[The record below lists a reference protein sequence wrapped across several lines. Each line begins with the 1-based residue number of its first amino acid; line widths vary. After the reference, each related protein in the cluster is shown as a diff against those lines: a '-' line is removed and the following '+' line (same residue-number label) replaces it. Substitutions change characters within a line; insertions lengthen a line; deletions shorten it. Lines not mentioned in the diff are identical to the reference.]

1 MEYNYTHGGDVYRNP
16 IEYDFSVNLN
26 PLGMPLA
33 SIQAAHEGIVLTG
46 RYPDYRAE
54 QLCRAIAK
62 AKNIKVE
69 YLEKFEEKPR
79 NLILSRRVGTYSN
92 SMEEIV
98 ADMQFEYLR
107 EKADSGESFVVVGR
121 CAETVLGEYPGLIS
135 FFVLG
140 DKDVKLKNVM
150 KHFGLNDAEAKA
162 KIKRH
167 DIKRKMYH
175 NRHSDFKWGD
185 SRNYDICINSSKLGL
200 EKTAEI
206 LEEYVKQR
214 M

>member
-1 MEYNYTHGGDVYRNP
+1 MGKQTIISISREFGSGGQWIAEKIAADLGLNLYDRNMLD
-16 IEYDFSVNLN
+16 E
-26 PLGMPLA
+26 
-33 SIQAAHEGIVLTG
+33 
-46 RYPDYRAE
+46 
-54 QLCRAIAK
+54 IAK

-79 NLILSRRVGTYSN
+79 NLILSRRVGAYSN

-121 CAETVLGEYPGLIS
+121 CAETILSEYPGLIS

-150 KHFGLNDAEAKA
+150 KHFGLNDAEAKE
-162 KIKRH
+162 KIKLC
-167 DIKRKMYH
+167 K
-175 NRHSDFKWGD
+175 
-185 SRNYDICINSSKLGL
+185 NYVLYI
-200 EKTAEI
+200 
-206 LEEYVKQR
+206 
-214 M
+214 

>member
-1 MEYNYTHGGDVYRNP
+1 MGKQTIVSISREFGSGGHWIAEKIATDLGLNLYDRNMLD
-16 IEYDFSVNLN
+16 E
-26 PLGMPLA
+26 
-33 SIQAAHEGIVLTG
+33 
-46 RYPDYRAE
+46 
-54 QLCRAIAK
+54 IAK

-79 NLILSRRVGTYSN
+79 NLILSRRVGAYSN

-140 DKDVKLKNVM
+140 DKDVKLKNVK

>member
-1 MEYNYTHGGDVYRNP
+1 MGKQTIISISREFGSGGHWIAEKISADLGLNLYDRNMLD
-16 IEYDFSVNLN
+16 E
-26 PLGMPLA
+26 
-33 SIQAAHEGIVLTG
+33 
-46 RYPDYRAE
+46 
-54 QLCRAIAK
+54 IAK

-79 NLILSRRVGTYSN
+79 NLILSRRVGAYSN

-140 DKDVKLKNVM
+140 DKDVKLKNVK

>member
-1 MEYNYTHGGDVYRNP
+1 MGKQTIISISREFGSGGHWIAEKIAADLGLNLYDRNMLD
-16 IEYDFSVNLN
+16 E
-26 PLGMPLA
+26 
-33 SIQAAHEGIVLTG
+33 
-46 RYPDYRAE
+46 
-54 QLCRAIAK
+54 IAK

-79 NLILSRRVGTYSN
+79 NLILSRRVGAYSN

-121 CAETVLGEYPGLIS
+121 CAETILGEYPGLIS

>member
-1 MEYNYTHGGDVYRNP
+1 MGKQTIISISREFGSGGHWIAEKIAADLGLNLYDRNMLD
-16 IEYDFSVNLN
+16 E
-26 PLGMPLA
+26 
-33 SIQAAHEGIVLTG
+33 
-46 RYPDYRAE
+46 
-54 QLCRAIAK
+54 IAK

-79 NLILSRRVGTYSN
+79 NLILSRRVGAYSN

-140 DKDVKLKNVM
+140 DKDVKLKNVK

>member
-1 MEYNYTHGGDVYRNP
+1 MGKQTIISISREFGSGGHWIAEKIAADLGLNLYDRNMLD
-16 IEYDFSVNLN
+16 E
-26 PLGMPLA
+26 
-33 SIQAAHEGIVLTG
+33 
-46 RYPDYRAE
+46 
-54 QLCRAIAK
+54 IAK

-79 NLILSRRVGTYSN
+79 NLILSRRVGAYSN

-121 CAETVLGEYPGLIS
+121 CAETILSEYPGLIS